1 MNARKSIKTSK
12 LSIAAFHEEPF
23 LSQAVNSQNKPFYC
37 YVYKIT
43 NLKEGLF
50 YYGSHRTVRLN
61 DGYPGSSINVKKDIN
76 RLGTENFKKEI
87 LKFFETIEEMIQYE
101 QDLIRPELNNP
112 NCYNRGITPAFNVK
126 GVLVKDTEEK
136 NFYYVKVDDPRIGKT
151 LFYPGIGKVS
161 VVDKDGNTFQTSIDD
176 QRYLSGELV
185 APNKGQVT
193 VKTEDGWINI
203 SKEEYQKN
211 KDKYITPTKNKI
223 SVKYKGR
230 ENEKGFSIPIEE
242 YKKNPDLYVSA
253 TKGWLIVRNKKDG
266 SLKVIKKEDMTE
278 EFEPFSKGKTVVKDK
293 EGNTFY
299 VDVDDPRYV
308 SGELRFFREGKK
320 WMHKGNKKI
329 QVDPDKVEEKLKEGW
344 EIGLM
349 QDGYYWVTK
358 DGINK
363 KIEKP
368 LLEEYL
374 RAGWRKGAAQIKKR
388 WVTKDNISKSVL
400 ESEYENYLKDGW
412 KPGMKTNL
420 KWVSK
425 GEEKKMVPKEE
436 VEKYLRDGW
445 KIGMPKVGSWMSRGD
460 EKKLVLEK
468 EIDEHLKNGWIFGK
482 KTNLR
487 WMTAPNG
494 ERKMIKLEN
503 INSYLDKGWIL
514 SQQSKKKK
522 KPHHRLLE
530 Q

>member
-23 LSQAVNSQNKPFYC
+23 LSQVVNSQNKPFYC

-50 YYGSHRTVRLN
+50 YYGSHKTIKLN
-61 DGYPGSSINVKKDIN
+61 DGYASSSVNVRKDIN
-76 RLGTENFKKEI
+76 RLGPENFKKEVV
-87 LKFFETIEEMIQYE
+87 KFFNTSEEMFRYE
-101 QDLIRPELNNP
+101 EKMIRKVLGHP
-112 NCYNRGITPAFNVK
+112 NCYNRGVTPECKIKNC
-126 GVLVKDTEEK
+126 VLVKDSEE

-151 LFYPGIGKVS
+151 LFYSGIGKVS
-161 VVDKDGNTFQTSIDD
+161 VMDKDGNTFQTSIDD
-176 QRYLSGELV
+176 PRYLSGELV

-193 VKTEDGWINI
+193 VKTKDGWINI
-203 SKEEYQKN
+203 SQEEYRKN

-223 SVKYKGR
+223 LVKYKGR
-230 ENEKGFSIPIEE
+230 ENEKGFSISIEE

-253 TKGWLIVRNKKDG
+253 TKGWILVRDKKDG
-266 SLKVIKKEDMTE
+266 TIKSVKKEDMTD

-308 SGELRFFREGKK
+308 SRELRFFREGKK

-329 QVDPDKVEEKLKEGW
+329 QVDPDKVDKKLKEGW
-344 EIGLM
+344 KLGSMEN
-349 QDGYYWVTK
+349 GYYWVTK

-374 RAGWRKGAAQIKKR
+374 KAGWRKGATQIKKR

-420 KWVSK
+420 
-425 GEEKKMVPKEE
+425 
-436 VEKYLRDGW
+436 
-445 KIGMPKVGSWMSRGD
+445 
-460 EKKLVLEK
+460 
-468 EIDEHLKNGWIFGK
+468 
-482 KTNLR
+482 R
-487 WMTAPNG
+487 WMVSPDG
-494 ERKMIKLEN
+494 IRKMIKPED
-503 INSYLDKGWIL
+503 IDSYLDKGWIL
-514 SQQSKKKK
+514 TPQGKKKNK
-522 KPHHRLLE
+522 N
-530 Q
+530 

>member
-1 MNARKSIKTSK
+1 
-12 LSIAAFHEEPF
+12 
-23 LSQAVNSQNKPFYC
+23 
-37 YVYKIT
+37 
-43 NLKEGLF
+43 
-50 YYGSHRTVRLN
+50 
-61 DGYPGSSINVKKDIN
+61 
-76 RLGTENFKKEI
+76 
-87 LKFFETIEEMIQYE
+87 MIQYE

-151 LFYPGIGKVS
+151 LFYSGIGKVS

-176 QRYLSGELV
+176 PRYLSRELV

-320 WMHKGNKKI
+320 WMHKNNEKI
-329 QVDPDKVEEKLKEGW
+329 QVDSDKVEEKLKEGW
-344 EIGLM
+344 KIGLM
-349 QDGYYWVTK
+349 EDGYYWVTK

-436 VEKYLRDGW
+436 VEKYLKDGW
-445 KIGMPKVGSWMSRGD
+445 KIGMSKVGSWMSKDD

-468 EIDEHLKNGWIFGK
+468 EIDEHLKNGWVFGK

>member
-50 YYGSHRTVRLN
+50 YYGAHKTIKLN
-61 DGYPGSSINVKKDIN
+61 DGYASSSVNVRKDIN
-76 RLGTENFKKEI
+76 RLGPENFKKEVV
-87 LKFFETIEEMIQYE
+87 KFFNTSEEMIRYE
-101 QDLIRPELNNP
+101 EEMIRKVLGHP
-112 NCYNRGITPAFNVK
+112 NCYNRGVTPECK
-126 GVLVKDTEEK
+126 IKDCVLVKDSEE
-136 NFYYVKVDDPRIGKT
+136 NFYYVKVDDSRIGKT

-176 QRYLSGELV
+176 PRYLSGELV

-223 SVKYKGR
+223 LVKYKGR
-230 ENEKGFSIPIEE
+230 ENEKGFSISIEE

-253 TKGWLIVRNKKDG
+253 TKGWLVVRNKKDG
-266 SLKVIKKEDMTE
+266 SVKVIKKEDMTD

-299 VDVDDPRYV
+299 IDVDDPRYV

-329 QVDPDKVEEKLKEGW
+329 QVDPDKVDKKLKEGW
-344 EIGLM
+344 KLGSMEN
-349 QDGYYWVTK
+349 GYYWVTK

-374 RAGWRKGAAQIKKR
+374 KAGWRKGATQIKKR

-420 KWVSK
+420 
-425 GEEKKMVPKEE
+425 
-436 VEKYLRDGW
+436 
-445 KIGMPKVGSWMSRGD
+445 
-460 EKKLVLEK
+460 
-468 EIDEHLKNGWIFGK
+468 
-482 KTNLR
+482 R
-487 WMTAPNG
+487 WMVSPDG
-494 ERKMIKLEN
+494 IRKMIKPED
-503 INSYLDKGWIL
+503 IDSYLDKGWIL
-514 SQQSKKKK
+514 TPQGKKKNK
-522 KPHHRLLE
+522 N
-530 Q
+530 

>member
-23 LSQAVNSQNKPFYC
+23 LSQVVNSQNKHFYC

-50 YYGSHRTVRLN
+50 YFGAHKTIKLN
-61 DGYPGSSINVKKDIN
+61 DGYASSSVNVRKDIN
-76 RLGTENFKKEI
+76 RLGPENFKKEVV
-87 LKFFETIEEMIQYE
+87 KFFNTSEEMFRYE
-101 QDLIRPELNNP
+101 EKMIRKVLGHP
-112 NCYNRGITPAFNVK
+112 NCYNRGVTPECKIKNC
-126 GVLVKDTEEK
+126 VLVKDSEE

-151 LFYPGIGKVS
+151 LFYSGIGKVS
-161 VVDKDGNTFQTSIDD
+161 VMDKDGNTFQTSIDD
-176 QRYLSGELV
+176 PRYLSGELV

-223 SVKYKGR
+223 LVKYKGR
-230 ENEKGFSIPIEE
+230 ENEKGFSISIEE

-253 TKGWLIVRNKKDG
+253 TKGWLVVRNKKDG
-266 SLKVIKKEDMTE
+266 SVKVIKKEDMTD

-299 VDVDDPRYV
+299 IDVDDPRYV

-329 QVDPDKVEEKLKEGW
+329 QVDPDKVDKKLKEGW
-344 EIGLM
+344 KLGSMEN
-349 QDGYYWVTK
+349 GYYWVTK

-374 RAGWRKGAAQIKKR
+374 KAGWRKGATQIKKR

-420 KWVSK
+420 
-425 GEEKKMVPKEE
+425 
-436 VEKYLRDGW
+436 
-445 KIGMPKVGSWMSRGD
+445 
-460 EKKLVLEK
+460 
-468 EIDEHLKNGWIFGK
+468 
-482 KTNLR
+482 R
-487 WMTAPNG
+487 WMVSPDG
-494 ERKMIKLEN
+494 IRKMIKPED
-503 INSYLDKGWIL
+503 IDSYLDKGWIL
-514 SQQSKKKK
+514 TPQGKKKNK
-522 KPHHRLLE
+522 N
-530 Q
+530 

>member
-23 LSQAVNSQNKPFYC
+23 LSQVVNSRNKPFYC

-50 YYGSHRTVRLN
+50 YYGSHKTIKLN
-61 DGYPGSSINVKKDIN
+61 DGYSSSSVNVRKDIN
-76 RLGTENFKKEI
+76 RLGPENFKKEVV
-87 LKFFETIEEMIQYE
+87 KFFNTSEEMFRYE
-101 QDLIRPELNNP
+101 EKMIRKVLGHP
-112 NCYNRGITPAFNVK
+112 NCYNRGVTPECKIKNC
-126 GVLVKDTEEK
+126 VLVKDSEE

-151 LFYPGIGKVS
+151 LFYSGIGKVS
-161 VVDKDGNTFQTSIDD
+161 VMDKDGNTFQTSIDD
-176 QRYLSGELV
+176 PRYLSGELV

-223 SVKYKGR
+223 PVKYKGR
-230 ENEKGFSIPIEE
+230 ENEKGFSISIEE

-253 TKGWLIVRNKKDG
+253 TKGWLVVRNKKDG
-266 SLKVIKKEDMTE
+266 SVKVIKKEDMTD

-329 QVDPDKVEEKLKEGW
+329 QVDPDKVDKKLKEGW
-344 EIGLM
+344 KLGSMEN
-349 QDGYYWVTK
+349 GYYWVTK

-374 RAGWRKGAAQIKKR
+374 KAGWRKGATQIKKR

-420 KWVSK
+420 
-425 GEEKKMVPKEE
+425 
-436 VEKYLRDGW
+436 
-445 KIGMPKVGSWMSRGD
+445 
-460 EKKLVLEK
+460 
-468 EIDEHLKNGWIFGK
+468 
-482 KTNLR
+482 R
-487 WMTAPNG
+487 WMVSPDG
-494 ERKMIKLEN
+494 IRKMIKPED
-503 INSYLDKGWIL
+503 IDSYLDKGWIL
-514 SQQSKKKK
+514 TPQGKKKNK
-522 KPHHRLLE
+522 N
-530 Q
+530 